1 MQVEAGEAGINAVPS
16 DRWYVTNGVVAVGP
30 MTFELLL
37 RGVAHGRISNA
48 SFVRHESW
56 QVWRR
61 LDELESLSAVHRR
74 KTIDDLAN
82 ASAGVEQRARSV
94 LSEPPPPPSGEE
106 LSSRPV
112 NLEPAQRQSFRP
124 VSVDPVGVLS
134 NAAELQEALL
144 LTISTAVAA
153 AAADVGLVHRVRGDL
168 NAAVTVGGH
177 GPGTELLLGERLAR
191 EDPTMLAARSGR
203 TVISEPLPGDVARYM
218 IGRIAR
224 CLAEPA
230 SVAMV
235 PLLLYGELVA
245 IFEIGRRNR
254 PLRAHEVARVEDVVE
269 ALAERTVV
277 MGWLD

>member
-1 MQVEAGEAGINAVPS
+1 MMQIEAGSSTAPS
-16 DRWYVTNGVVAVGP
+16 DRWFVTNGVVAVGP
-30 MTFELLL
+30 VTFELLQ
-37 RGVAHGRISNA
+37 RGVAYGRISTT
-48 SFVRHESW
+48 SVVRHESW

-61 LDELESLSAVHRR
+61 LDEMDSLSAVHRR
-74 KTIDDLAN
+74 KTIEDLAS

-94 LSEPPPPPSGEE
+94 LSEPPPPPSGAE

-112 NLEPAQRQSFRP
+112 NLEPAQRKSFRP

-144 LTISTAVAA
+144 LTVSTAVAA
-153 AAADVGLVHRVRGDL
+153 ASADVGLVHRVRGDL

-191 EDPTMLAARSGR
+191 EDPTLVAARSGR
-203 TVISEPLPGDVARYM
+203 TVLSEPIPGDVSRYL
-218 IGRIAR
+218 IGRIER
-224 CLAEPA
+224 CLPEPA

-245 IFEIGRRNR
+245 IFEIGRRGR

>member
-1 MQVEAGEAGINAVPS
+1 MQVEVGNTAPS
-16 DRWYVTNGVVAVGP
+16 DRWFVTNGVVAVGP
-30 MTFELLL
+30 VTFELVL
-37 RGVAHGRISNA
+37 RGVATGRISTS

-61 LDELESLSAVHRR
+61 LDEMESLSAVHRR
-74 KTIDDLAN
+74 KTIEDLAT
-82 ASAGVEQRARSV
+82 ASAGVEERARSIF
-94 LSEPPPPPSGEE
+94 SEPPPPPSGEE

-112 NLEPAQRQSFRP
+112 NLEPAQRKSFRP

-134 NAAELQEALL
+134 HAGELQDALL
-144 LTISTAVAA
+144 LTVSTAVAA

-177 GPGTELLLGERLAR
+177 GPGTEMLLGERLSR
-191 EDPTMLAARSGR
+191 EDPTLAAARSGR
-203 TVISEPLPGDVARYM
+203 TVLSEPVPGDAGRYM
-218 IGRIAR
+218 IGRIER
-224 CLAEPA
+224 CLPDPA

-245 IFEIGRRNR
+245 IFEIGRRSR
-254 PLRAHEVARVEDVVE
+254 PLRAHEVARIENVVE

>member
-1 MQVEAGEAGINAVPS
+1 MQVEAGSSTAPS
-16 DRWYVTNGVVAVGP
+16 DRWFVTNGLVAVGP
-30 MTFELLL
+30 VTFELVQ
-37 RGVAHGRISNA
+37 RGLAYGRISTT

-74 KTIDDLAN
+74 KTIEDLAS
-82 ASAGVEQRARSV
+82 ASAGVEERARSV

-112 NLEPAQRQSFRP
+112 NLEPAQRKSFRP

-144 LTISTAVAA
+144 LTVSTAVAA
-153 AAADVGLVHRVRGDL
+153 ASAEVGLVHRVRGDL

-191 EDPTMLAARSGR
+191 EDPTLLAARGGR
-203 TVISEPLPGDVARYM
+203 TVISEPIPGDVARYI
-218 IGRIAR
+218 IGRIER
-224 CLAEPA
+224 CVPEPA

-245 IFEIGRRNR
+245 IFEIGRRGR

-277 MGWLD
+277 MGWLG

>member
-1 MQVEAGEAGINAVPS
+1 MQVEAGNSTAPS
-16 DRWYVTNGVVAVGP
+16 DRWFVTNGVVAVGP
-30 MTFELLL
+30 VTFELLQ
-37 RGVAHGRISNA
+37 RGVAYGRISTT

-74 KTIDDLAN
+74 KTIEDLAS
-82 ASAGVEQRARSV
+82 ASAGVEERARSV

-112 NLEPAQRQSFRP
+112 NLEPAQRKSFRP

-134 NAAELQEALL
+134 NAAELQDALL
-144 LTISTAVAA
+144 LTVSTAVAA
-153 AAADVGLVHRVRGDL
+153 ASAEVGLVHRVRGDL

-191 EDPTMLAARSGR
+191 EDPTLIAARSGR
-203 TVISEPLPGDVARYM
+203 TVVSEPIPGDVARYI

-224 CLAEPA
+224 CVAEPD
-230 SVAMV
+230 SVAMI

-245 IFEIGRRNR
+245 IFEVGRRGR

-277 MGWLD
+277 MGWLG

>member
-1 MQVEAGEAGINAVPS
+1 MQVEVGNNAAPS
-16 DRWYVTNGVVAVGP
+16 DRWYVTNGVAAVGP
-30 MTFELLL
+30 VTFELVL
-37 RGVAHGRISNA
+37 RGVAYGRIATS

-74 KTIDDLAN
+74 KTIEDLAS
-82 ASAGVEQRARSV
+82 ASAGVEERARSV
-94 LSEPPPPPSGEE
+94 FSEPPPPPSGEE
-106 LSSRPV
+106 LSSRPI
-112 NLEPAQRQSFRP
+112 NLEPAQRNSFRP

-134 NAAELQEALL
+134 NAGELQDALL
-144 LTISTAVAA
+144 LTVSTAVAA
-153 AAADVGLVHRVRGDL
+153 ASAEVGLVHRVRGDL
-168 NAAVTVGGH
+168 QAAVTVGGH
-177 GPGTELLLGERLAR
+177 GPGTEHLLGERLSR
-191 EDPTMLAARSGR
+191 EDPTLPAARSGR
-203 TVISEPLPGDVARYM
+203 TVISEPVPGDVARYI
-218 IGRIAR
+218 IGRIER
-224 CLAEPA
+224 CLPEPA

-245 IFEIGRRNR
+245 IFEIGRRGR

>member
-1 MQVEAGEAGINAVPS
+1 MQPDGMNDAAPS
-16 DRWYVTNGVVAVGP
+16 DRWFVTNGVAAVGP
-30 MTFELLL
+30 VTFELLL
-37 RGVAHGRISNA
+37 RGVAHGRISTT

-74 KTIDDLAN
+74 KTIEDLAT
-82 ASAGVEQRARSV
+82 ASAGVEERARSV

-106 LSSRPV
+106 LSSRPM
-112 NLEPAQRQSFRP
+112 NLEPAPRKSFRP
-124 VSVDPVGVLS
+124 VSVDPVGVLA
-134 NAAELQEALL
+134 NAGELQDALL
-144 LTISTAVAA
+144 LTVSTAVAA
-153 AAADVGLVHRVRGDL
+153 ASADVGLVHRVRGDL

-177 GPGTELLLGERLAR
+177 GPGTERLLGERLAD
-191 EDPTMLAARSGR
+191 EDPTLRAARSGR
-203 TVISEPLPGDVARYM
+203 TVLSEPIPGDVSRYI
-218 IGRIAR
+218 IGRVTR
-224 CLAEPA
+224 CLQQPA

-245 IFEIGRRNR
+245 IFEVGRKTR
-254 PLRAHEVARVEDVVE
+254 PFRAHEVARVEDVVE

>member
-1 MQVEAGEAGINAVPS
+1 MQVEAGNNAAPS
-16 DRWYVTNGVVAVGP
+16 DRWFVTNGVVAVGP
-30 MTFELLL
+30 VTFELVQ
-37 RGVAHGRISNA
+37 RGLAYGRISTT

-61 LDELESLSAVHRR
+61 LEELESLSALHRR
-74 KTIDDLAN
+74 KAIEDLAN
-82 ASAGVEQRARSV
+82 ASAGVEERARSV

-112 NLEPAQRQSFRP
+112 NLEPAQRKSFRP

-144 LTISTAVAA
+144 LTVSTAVAA
-153 AAADVGLVHRVRGDL
+153 ASAEVGLVHRVRDDL

-177 GPGTELLLGERLAR
+177 GPGTEFLLGERLAR
-191 EDPTMLAARSGR
+191 EDPTLLAARSGR
-203 TVISEPLPGDVARYM
+203 TVASEPIPGDVGRYI

-224 CLAEPA
+224 CVAEPT

-245 IFEIGRRNR
+245 IFEIGRRGR

-277 MGWLD
+277 MGWLG

>member
-1 MQVEAGEAGINAVPS
+1 MMQADPGNTAPS
-16 DRWYVTNGVVAVGP
+16 DRWFVTNGVVAVGP
-30 MTFELLL
+30 VTFELVQ
-37 RGVAHGRISNA
+37 RGVAFGRISTT

-61 LDELESLSAVHRR
+61 LDEMDSLSAVHRR
-74 KTIDDLAN
+74 KTIEDLAN
-82 ASAGVEQRARSV
+82 ASAGVEERARSV
-94 LSEPPPPPSGEE
+94 FSEPPPPPSGEE

-112 NLEPAQRQSFRP
+112 NLEPAPRKSFRP

-134 NAAELQEALL
+134 NASELQDALL
-144 LTISTAVAA
+144 LTVSTAVAA
-153 AAADVGLVHRVRGDL
+153 ASADLGLVHRVRGDL

-177 GPGTELLLGERLAR
+177 GPGTELLLGERLSR
-191 EDPTMLAARSGR
+191 EDPTLAAARSGR
-203 TVISEPLPGDVARYM
+203 TVISEPIPGDVARYV
-218 IGRIAR
+218 IGRIER
-224 CLAEPA
+224 CLPEPA

-245 IFEIGRRNR
+245 IFEIGRRSR
-254 PLRAHEVARVEDVVE
+254 PLRAHEVARVEDVIE

>member
-1 MQVEAGEAGINAVPS
+1 MLQVEAVNNPAPS
-16 DRWYVTNGVVAVGP
+16 DRWFVTNGVVAVGP
-30 MTFELLL
+30 VTFELVL
-37 RGVAHGRISNA
+37 RGVAYGRISSS

-61 LDELESLSAVHRR
+61 LDEMESLSAVHRR
-74 KTIDDLAN
+74 KTIEDLAN
-82 ASAGVEQRARSV
+82 ASAGVEQRARSIF
-94 LSEPPPPPSGEE
+94 SEPPPPPSGEE

-112 NLEPAQRQSFRP
+112 SLEPARRASFRHA
-124 VSVDPVGVLS
+124 SIDPVGVLS
-134 NAAELQEALL
+134 SADELDDALL
-144 LTISTAVAA
+144 LTVSTAVSA

-177 GPGTELLLGERLAR
+177 GPGTELLLGERLTR
-191 EDPTMLAARSGR
+191 EDPTLAAARAGR
-203 TVISEPLPGDVARYM
+203 TVVSEPIPGDVARYM
-218 IGRIAR
+218 IGRVER
-224 CLAEPA
+224 CLPEPA

-235 PLLLYGELVA
+235 PLLLYGELIA
-245 IFEIGRRNR
+245 LFEIGRRGR

>member
-1 MQVEAGEAGINAVPS
+1 MMQADPGNTAPS
-16 DRWYVTNGVVAVGP
+16 DRWFVTNGVVAVGP
-30 MTFELLL
+30 VTFELVQ
-37 RGVAHGRISNA
+37 RGVAFGRISTT

-61 LDELESLSAVHRR
+61 LDEMDSLSAVHRR
-74 KTIDDLAN
+74 KTIEDLAN
-82 ASAGVEQRARSV
+82 ASAGVEERARSV
-94 LSEPPPPPSGEE
+94 FSEPPPPPSGEE

-112 NLEPAQRQSFRP
+112 NLEPAPRKSFRP

-134 NAAELQEALL
+134 NASELQDALL
-144 LTISTAVAA
+144 LTVSTAVAA
-153 AAADVGLVHRVRGDL
+153 ASADLGLVHRVRGDL

-191 EDPTMLAARSGR
+191 EDPTLAAARSGR
-203 TVISEPLPGDVARYM
+203 TVLSEPIPGDVARYV
-218 IGRIAR
+218 IGRIER
-224 CLAEPA
+224 CLPEPA

-245 IFEIGRRNR
+245 IFEIGRRGR

>member
-1 MQVEAGEAGINAVPS
+1 MQVEAGNNAVPS
-16 DRWYVTNGVVAVGP
+16 DRWFVTNGVAAVGP
-30 MTFELLL
+30 VTFELVL
-37 RGVAHGRISNA
+37 RGVAYGRISTS

-74 KTIDDLAN
+74 KTIEDLAS
-82 ASAGVEQRARSV
+82 ASACVEERARSV
-94 LSEPPPPPSGEE
+94 FSEPPPPPSGAE

-112 NLEPAQRQSFRP
+112 NLEPAQRSSFRP

-134 NAAELQEALL
+134 NASELQDALL
-144 LTISTAVAA
+144 LTVSTAVAA
-153 AAADVGLVHRVRGDL
+153 ASAEVGLVHRVRGDL
-168 NAAVTVGGH
+168 KAAVTVGGH
-177 GPGTELLLGERLAR
+177 GPGTEMLLGERLTR
-191 EDPTMLAARSGR
+191 EDPTLIAARGGR
-203 TVISEPLPGDVARYM
+203 TVISEPIPGDVSRYI
-218 IGRIAR
+218 IGRIER
-224 CLAEPA
+224 CLPEPA

-245 IFEIGRRNR
+245 LFEIGRRGR

>member
-1 MQVEAGEAGINAVPS
+1 MQVEAGSNPVPS
-16 DRWYVTNGVVAVGP
+16 DRWFVTNGVAAVGP
-30 MTFELLL
+30 VTFELVL
-37 RGVAHGRISNA
+37 RGVAYGRISTS

-61 LDELESLSAVHRR
+61 LDEMESLSAVVRK
-74 KTIDDLAN
+74 KTIEDLAS
-82 ASAGVEQRARSV
+82 ASAGVEERARSIF
-94 LSEPPPPPSGEE
+94 SEPPPPPSGEE

-112 NLEPAQRQSFRP
+112 SLEPAQRASFRP

-134 NAAELQEALL
+134 NAGELEEGLL
-144 LTISTAVAA
+144 LTVSTAVSAA
-153 AAADVGLVHRVRGDL
+153 SADVGLVHRVRGDL

-191 EDPTMLAARSGR
+191 EDPTMAAARAGR
-203 TVISEPLPGDVARYM
+203 TVVSEPIPGDVARYM

-224 CLAEPA
+224 CLPEPA

-245 IFEIGRRNR
+245 IFEIGRRSR

>member
-1 MQVEAGEAGINAVPS
+1 MLQPNPGNTAPS
-16 DRWYVTNGVVAVGP
+16 DRWFVTNGVVAVGP
-30 MTFELLL
+30 VTFELVQ
-37 RGVAHGRISNA
+37 RGVALGRISTT

-61 LDELESLSAVHRR
+61 LEEMDSLSAVHRR
-74 KTIDDLAN
+74 KTIEDLAN

-94 LSEPPPPPSGEE
+94 LSEPPPPPSGAE

-112 NLEPAQRQSFRP
+112 NLEPATRKSFRP

-134 NAAELQEALL
+134 IASELQEALL
-144 LTISTAVAA
+144 LTVSTAVAA
-153 AAADVGLVHRVRGDL
+153 ASADVGLVHRVRGDL

-191 EDPTMLAARSGR
+191 EDPTLSAARGGR
-203 TVISEPLPGDVARYM
+203 TVISEPIPGDVARYM

-224 CLAEPA
+224 CLPEPA

-245 IFEIGRRNR
+245 IFEIGRLSR

>member
-1 MQVEAGEAGINAVPS
+1 MMQTEAGNNAAPS
-16 DRWYVTNGVVAVGP
+16 DRWFVTNGVEAVGP
-30 MTFELLL
+30 VTFELLL
-37 RGVAHGRISNA
+37 RGVAYGRISTS

-61 LDELESLSAVHRR
+61 LDEMESLSAVHRK
-74 KTIDDLAN
+74 KTIEDLAN
-82 ASAGVEQRARSV
+82 ASAGVEKRARSI

-112 NLEPAQRQSFRP
+112 SVEPAQRKSFRP

-134 NAAELQEALL
+134 NADELQDALL
-144 LTISTAVAA
+144 LTVSTAVSAVS
-153 AAADVGLVHRVRGDL
+153 ADVGLVHRVRGDL

-177 GPGTELLLGERLAR
+177 GPGTERLLGERLAK
-191 EDPTMLAARSGR
+191 EDPTLAAARGGR
-203 TVISEPLPGDVARYM
+203 TVLSEPIPGDVARYI

-224 CLAEPA
+224 CLPEPA

-245 IFEIGRRNR
+245 IFEIGRRSR

>member
-1 MQVEAGEAGINAVPS
+1 MLQPDPGNTAPS
-16 DRWYVTNGVVAVGP
+16 DRWFVTNGVVVVGP
-30 MTFELLL
+30 VTFELVQ
-37 RGVAHGRISNA
+37 RGVALGRISTT

-61 LDELESLSAVHRR
+61 LDEMDSLSAVHRR
-74 KTIDDLAN
+74 KTIEDLAS
-82 ASAGVEQRARSV
+82 ASAGVEERARSV

-112 NLEPAQRQSFRP
+112 NLEPATRKSFRP

-134 NAAELQEALL
+134 PASELQDALL
-144 LTISTAVAA
+144 LTVTTAVAA
-153 AAADVGLVHRVRGDL
+153 ASADVGLVHRVRGDL

-191 EDPTMLAARSGR
+191 EDPTLAAARSGR
-203 TVISEPLPGDVARYM
+203 TVLSEPIPGDVARYM

-224 CLAEPA
+224 CLPEPA

-235 PLLLYGELVA
+235 PLLLYGELIA
-245 IFEIGRRNR
+245 IFEIGRRSR

>member
-1 MQVEAGEAGINAVPS
+1 MQVEAGNNAAPS
-16 DRWYVTNGVVAVGP
+16 DRWFVTNGVVAVGP
-30 MTFELLL
+30 VTFELVL
-37 RGVAHGRISNA
+37 RGVAYGRISTS

-74 KTIDDLAN
+74 KTIEDLAS
-82 ASAGVEQRARSV
+82 ASASVEERARSAF
-94 LSEPPPPPSGEE
+94 SEPPPPPSGAE

-112 NLEPAQRQSFRP
+112 NLEPAQRSSFRP

-134 NAAELQEALL
+134 NASELQDALL
-144 LTISTAVAA
+144 LTVSTAVAA
-153 AAADVGLVHRVRGDL
+153 ASAEVGLVHRVRGDL
-168 NAAVTVGGH
+168 KAAVTVGGH
-177 GPGTELLLGERLAR
+177 GPGSELLLGERLAR
-191 EDPTMLAARSGR
+191 EDPTLVAARGGR
-203 TVISEPLPGDVARYM
+203 TVVSEPIPGDVARYI
-218 IGRIAR
+218 IGRIER
-224 CLAEPA
+224 CLPEPA

-245 IFEIGRRNR
+245 IFEIGRRGR
-254 PLRAHEVARVEDVVE
+254 PMRAHEVARVEDVVE